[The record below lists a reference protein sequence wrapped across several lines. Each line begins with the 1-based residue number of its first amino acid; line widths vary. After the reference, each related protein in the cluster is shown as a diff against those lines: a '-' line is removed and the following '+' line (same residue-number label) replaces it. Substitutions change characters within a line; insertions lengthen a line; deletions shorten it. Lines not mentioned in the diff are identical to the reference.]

1 MTPDQLISFIEQRMN
16 MQHVYQPLLIKV
28 LVESGGS
35 ATVRQIAQAILEIDE
50 AQIAYYSRR
59 VKDMPV
65 PVLKRHGVLTRE
77 GDLVSLSVN
86 RLTTEE
92 RYRVLML
99 CEQKIREF
107 MLENGSDLWS
117 ARYQSDPVSL
127 STRYEVLKRAN
138 KRCELCG
145 VGDGDSGYEDLLPLH
160 VDHIVPRSKGG
171 SNDADNLQVLCSACN
186 LGKSNRDDT
195 DFRSRAE

>member
-1 MTPDQLISFIEQRMN
+1 MTPDQLIAFIEEKMS

-35 ATVRQIAQAILEIDE
+35 ATVRQLAQAILELDE
-50 AQIAYYSRR
+50 AQIAYYSGRI
-59 VKDMPV
+59 KDMPV
-65 PVLKRHGVLTRE
+65 PVLKRHGVLDRE
-77 GDLVSLSVN
+77 GDLVSLSMN
-86 RLTTEE
+86 RLSMDD
-92 RYRVLML
+92 RCRILML

-107 MLENGSDLWS
+107 MLENGSDVWS
-117 ARYQSDPVSL
+117 ARYESDPVSL
-127 STRYEVLKRAN
+127 SSRYEVLKRAN

-145 VGDGDSGYEDLLPLH
+145 VKDGDEDYDNRLPLH

-171 SNDADNLQVLCSACN
+171 SNEIQNLQVLCMACN

-195 DFRSRAE
+195 DFRSS